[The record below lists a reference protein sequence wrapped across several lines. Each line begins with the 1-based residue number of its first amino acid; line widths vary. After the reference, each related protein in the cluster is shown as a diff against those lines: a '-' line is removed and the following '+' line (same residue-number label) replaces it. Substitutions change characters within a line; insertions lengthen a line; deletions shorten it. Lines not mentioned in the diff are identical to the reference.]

1 PFYDPAT
8 LNMVEA
14 TVKRANRDHIHDPN
28 SSNSEVNPT
37 NSKGTGHKIAS
48 KDSSKVERVDADL
61 TPDKPIIRLF
71 SEDPIEGSFNE
82 YPKENDT
89 NIVMGGVE
97 INVTNGDANWET
109 EIMINGEKFKDTNTI
124 YEVSGNHKIVAIFRD
139 RFNYTMNYATANIN
153 IKKDYLYSPINM
165 DLYSMKDEYENAKY
179 NLLPFCKEFTDED
192 ISKFDL
198 SPGLDGFTRLSSGSI
213 GSILM
218 GTVNGQNNNLITL
231 KLSESPRLEPDT
243 DYIYT
248 MDIATPNQEFT
259 QDQFQP
265 VHYHWYDDAS
275 QSAALT
281 NEFLGFEKIDDM
293 FYRVAFKV

>member
-1 PFYDPAT
+1 
-8 LNMVEA
+8 
-14 TVKRANRDHIHDPN
+14 
-28 SSNSEVNPT
+28 
-37 NSKGTGHKIAS
+37 
-48 KDSSKVERVDADL
+48 
-61 TPDKPIIRLF
+61 
-71 SEDPIEGSFNE
+71 
-82 YPKENDT
+82 
-89 NIVMGGVE
+89 
-97 INVTNGDANWET
+97 
-109 EIMINGEKFKDTNTI
+109 
-124 YEVSGNHKIVAIFRD
+124 IVAIFRD

-179 NLLPFCKEFTDED
+179 NLLPFGKEFTDED

-293 FYRVAFKV
+293 FYRVAFKVKTVKEFKTDDPYFRPFLYNSSEYLKTGTVVYVKNISLIKSDTPNENYIGNLGLLTKEELIQPKLSITSNGYLVDIKYFFITDQLLKDKGYTGIDSEESLCKKKQYRIDESNWIDYTDNTKILVNKV